1 MVMFSDGMELC
12 REMKIEILLSTL
24 YLSINYKGN
33 THDGR

>member
-12 REMKIEILLSTL
+12 RENRNSTL
-24 YLSINYKGN
+24 YFVLSINYKGN